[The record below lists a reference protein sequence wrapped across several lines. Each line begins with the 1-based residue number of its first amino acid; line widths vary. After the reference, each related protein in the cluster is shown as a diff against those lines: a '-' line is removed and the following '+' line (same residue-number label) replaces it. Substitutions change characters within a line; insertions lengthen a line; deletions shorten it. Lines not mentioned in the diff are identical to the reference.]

1 MKPQHQGRHGGE
13 HSRTVSGLADTDT
26 GTVTATT
33 AAERYELA
41 SQWQLVR
48 RNFLRHRAA
57 LAGLVVLALFY
68 LVALFAEFVA
78 PHDPYQRNSG
88 FIDARPQRV
97 RVFHDGRPVRPFVY
111 AMVKSVDPE
120 TLERVYTDDPS
131 QRIPLRLFVR
141 GDEYRFW
148 NAVPARRHL
157 FGAAADQRLFLFGS
171 DNLGRDLFSRVMYA
185 TRVSMSIGLVGVAVS
200 FVLGSL
206 LGGLSG
212 YLGGRIDMVIQR
224 VIEFL
229 LAIPKIP
236 LWMALAAALPPG
248 WDPIKLYF
256 GMTII
261 LSLVG
266 WTQIAR
272 VVRGKIISLREED
285 FVAAAR
291 IGGAPTS
298 AILLRH
304 LLPGFLS
311 YLIVSLTLAVPQMI
325 LAETS
330 LSFLGLGLQPP
341 AISWGV
347 LLQDAQAIRSIALQ
361 PWLLI
366 PGLFVTVAVLAF
378 NFVGD
383 GLRDASDPYAQ

>member
-1 MKPQHQGRHGGE
+1 M
-13 HSRTVSGLADTDT
+13 ADTGAAGAAAT
-26 GTVTATT
+26 GTSTAS

-41 SQWQLVR
+41 SQWQLIR
-48 RNFLRHRAA
+48 RSFLRHRAA
-57 LAGLVVLALFY
+57 LVGMVVLALLY
-68 LVALFAEFVA
+68 LVALFPEFLA

-97 RVFHDGRPVRPFVY
+97 RVFHEGRPVRPFVY

-120 TLERVYTDDPS
+120 TLERVYTDDTS
-131 QRIPLRLFVR
+131 RRLPLRLLVR

-148 NAVPARRHL
+148 NLAPGRLHL
-157 FGAAADQRLFLFGS
+157 FGVDGGDGGDGEHPLFLFGS
-171 DNLGRDLFSRVMYA
+171 DKLGRDLFSRVIYA

-206 LGGLSG
+206 FGGLSG
-212 YLGGRIDMVIQR
+212 YLGGRIDVVIQR

-248 WDPIKLYF
+248 WDPVKLYF

-291 IGGAPTS
+291 IGGAGTG

-325 LAETS
+325 LAETA

-383 GLRDASDPYAQ
+383 GLRDASDPYSQ

>member
-157 FGAAADQRLFLFGS
+157 FGAAGDQRLFLFGS

>member
-1 MKPQHQGRHGGE
+1 
-13 HSRTVSGLADTDT
+13 
-26 GTVTATT
+26 
-33 AAERYELA
+33 
-41 SQWQLVR
+41 
-48 RNFLRHRAA
+48 
-57 LAGLVVLALFY
+57 
-68 LVALFAEFVA
+68 
-78 PHDPYQRNSG
+78 
-88 FIDARPQRV
+88 
-97 RVFHDGRPVRPFVY
+97 
-111 AMVKSVDPE
+111 
-120 TLERVYTDDPS
+120 
-131 QRIPLRLFVR
+131 
-141 GDEYRFW
+141 
-148 NAVPARRHL
+148 
-157 FGAAADQRLFLFGS
+157 
-171 DNLGRDLFSRVMYA
+171 
-185 TRVSMSIGLVGVAVS
+185 MSIGLVGVAVS

-304 LLPGFLS
+304 LLPCFLS

-330 LSFLGLGLQPP
+330 LSFLGLGPAAARHKLGRAAAGRAGDPLHRPAAVAADPGPVRDRGGARLQLRRRRP
-341 AISWGV
+341 ARRLRPLFAVERPS
-347 LLQDAQAIRSIALQ
+347 AHSIDREMPCSA
-361 PWLLI
+361 
-366 PGLFVTVAVLAF
+366 GSDVRRFVATGCPMPA
-378 NFVGD
+378 
-383 GLRDASDPYAQ
+383 R

>member
-1 MKPQHQGRHGGE
+1 MKTGAQGSSAGRDLRNSE
-13 HSRTVSGLADTDT
+13 QVADTR
-26 GTVTATT
+26 TAAT

>member
-1 MKPQHQGRHGGE
+1 MKTGAQGSSAGRDLRNSE
-13 HSRTVSGLADTDT
+13 QVADTR
-26 GTVTATT
+26 TAAT

-57 LAGLVVLALFY
+57 LVGLGVLALFY

-120 TLERVYTDDPS
+120 TLQRVYTDDPS

-157 FGAAADQRLFLFGS
+157 FGVAGDQRLFLFGS

-185 TRVSMSIGLVGVAVS
+185 TRVSMSIGLMGVAVS

-383 GLRDASDPYAQ
+383 GLRDASDPYSQ

>member
-1 MKPQHQGRHGGE
+1 MKTGAQGSSAGRDLRNSE
-13 HSRTVSGLADTDT
+13 QVADTR
-26 GTVTATT
+26 TAATAAT

-57 LAGLVVLALFY
+57 LVGLGVLALFY

-111 AMVKSVDPE
+111 AMVKSVDPD
-120 TLERVYTDDPS
+120 TLQRVYTDDPS

-157 FGAAADQRLFLFGS
+157 FGAAGDQRLFLFGS

-212 YLGGRIDMVIQR
+212 YLGGRIDVVIQR

>member
-1 MKPQHQGRHGGE
+1 MAHP
-13 HSRTVSGLADTDT
+13 
-26 GTVTATT
+26 TA
-33 AAERYELA
+33 APDAERYELA
-41 SQWQLVR
+41 SQWQLMR
-48 RNFLRHRAA
+48 RSFRRHRAA
-57 LAGLVVLALFY
+57 LAGMVVLAAFY
-68 LVALFAEFVA
+68 AVALFAEFVA
-78 PHDPYQRNSG
+78 PHDPNQRNSG
-88 FIDARPQRV
+88 YIEARPQQV
-97 RVFHDGRPVRPFVY
+97 RLFHQGRLVRPFVY
-111 AMVKSVDPE
+111 PLVKSVDLE
-120 TLERVYTDDPS
+120 TLERIYTDDES
-131 QRIPLRLFVR
+131 RRLPVR
-141 GDEYRFW
+141 LLAAGDEYRLW
-148 NAVPARRHL
+148 NLIPARRHL
-157 FGAAADQRLFLFGS
+157 FGVGAGERLFLFGS
-171 DNLGRDLFSRVMYA
+171 DKLGRDLLSRVIYA
-185 TRVSMSIGLVGVAVS
+185 TRVSLSIGLLGVAVS
-200 FVLGSL
+200 FVMGSL
-206 LGGLSG
+206 FGGISG
-212 YLGGRIDMVIQR
+212 YLGGRIDVIIQR

-248 WDPIKLYF
+248 WDPVKLYF
-256 GMTII
+256 GMTLI

-285 FVAAAR
+285 YVAAAR
-291 IGGAPTS
+291 IGGARTG

-366 PGLFVTVAVLAF
+366 PGLFVVVAVLSF

>member
-1 MKPQHQGRHGGE
+1 M
-13 HSRTVSGLADTDT
+13 SGLADTDT
-26 GTVTATT
+26 ATAA

-57 LAGLVVLALFY
+57 LVGLVVLALFY
-68 LVALFAEFVA
+68 LLALFAEFVA

-97 RVFHDGRPVRPFVY
+97 RLFHDGRPVRPFVY

-120 TLERVYTDDPS
+120 TLERVYTDDTS
-131 QRIPLRLFVR
+131 RRLPLRLLVR

-148 NAVPARRHL
+148 NLLPARRHL
-157 FGAAADQRLFLFGS
+157 FGVDGEARLFLFGS
-171 DNLGRDLFSRVMYA
+171 DNLGRDLFSRVIYA

-206 LGGLSG
+206 FGGLSG
-212 YLGGRIDMVIQR
+212 YLGGRIDVVIQR

-248 WDPIKLYF
+248 WDPVKLYF

-325 LAETS
+325 LAETA

-366 PGLFVTVAVLAF
+366 PGLFVTVSVLAF

-383 GLRDASDPYAQ
+383 GLRDASDPYVQ

>member
-1 MKPQHQGRHGGE
+1 M
-13 HSRTVSGLADTDT
+13 T
-26 GTVTATT
+26 
-33 AAERYELA
+33 
-41 SQWQLVR
+41 
-48 RNFLRHRAA
+48 
-57 LAGLVVLALFY
+57 
-68 LVALFAEFVA
+68 
-78 PHDPYQRNSG
+78 
-88 FIDARPQRV
+88 
-97 RVFHDGRPVRPFVY
+97 GRPVRTFVY
-111 AMVKSVDPE
+111 AMVKSVDPD
-120 TLERVYTDDPS
+120 TLERVYTDDPN

-157 FGAAADQRLFLFGS
+157 FGAAGDQRLFLFGS

-383 GLRDASDPYAQ
+383 GLRDASDPYSQ

>member
-1 MKPQHQGRHGGE
+1 MARAAP
-13 HSRTVSGLADTDT
+13 APD
-26 GTVTATT
+26 
-33 AAERYELA
+33 AERYELA
-41 SQWQLVR
+41 SQWQLMR
-48 RNFLRHRAA
+48 RSFRRHRAA
-57 LAGLVVLALFY
+57 LVGLAVLALFY
-68 LVALFAEFVA
+68 AAALFAEFIA
-78 PHDPYQRNSG
+78 PHDPNQRNSG
-88 FIDARPQRV
+88 FIEARPQRV
-97 RVFHDGRPVRPFVY
+97 RIFHQGRLVRPFVY
-111 AMVKSVDPE
+111 PLVKSVDLE
-120 TLERVYTDDPS
+120 TLARIYTDDEG
-131 QRIPLRLFVR
+131 RRLPLRWFAP
-141 GDEYRFW
+141 GDEYRLW
-148 NAVPARRHL
+148 NVIPARRHL
-157 FGAAADQRLFLFGS
+157 FGVGAGERLFLFGT
-171 DNLGRDLFSRVMYA
+171 DKLGRDLLSRVIYA
-185 TRVSMSIGLVGVAVS
+185 TRVSLSIGLLGVAVS

-206 LGGLSG
+206 CGGLSG
-212 YLGGRIDMVIQR
+212 YLGGRTDVIIQR
-224 VIEFL
+224 IIEFL

-248 WDPIKLYF
+248 WDPVKLYF
-256 GMTII
+256 GMTLI

-285 FVAAAR
+285 YVAAAR
-291 IGGAPTS
+291 IAGARTG

-366 PGLFVTVAVLAF
+366 PGLFVVAAVLSF

-383 GLRDASDPYAQ
+383 GLRDASDPYSQ

>member
-1 MKPQHQGRHGGE
+1 MKPVHQAGHGGE

>member
-1 MKPQHQGRHGGE
+1 M
-13 HSRTVSGLADTDT
+13 ADT
-26 GTVTATT
+26 GTATAT

-48 RNFLRHRAA
+48 RSFLRHRAA
-57 LAGLVVLALFY
+57 LVGLVVLALFY
-68 LVALFAEFVA
+68 LVALFPEFLA

-97 RVFHDGRPVRPFVY
+97 RLFHDGRPVGPFVY

-120 TLERVYTDDPS
+120 TLQRVYTDDTS
-131 QRIPLRLFVR
+131 RRLPLRLLVR

-148 NAVPARRHL
+148 NLLPARLHL
-157 FGAAADQRLFLFGS
+157 FGVAGDARLFLFGS
-171 DNLGRDLFSRVMYA
+171 DNLGRDLFSRVIYA

-206 LGGLSG
+206 FGGLSG
-212 YLGGRIDMVIQR
+212 YLGGRIDVIIQR

-248 WDPIKLYF
+248 WDPVKLYF

-325 LAETS
+325 LAETA

-383 GLRDASDPYAQ
+383 GLRDASDPYSQ

>member
-1 MKPQHQGRHGGE
+1 MKTGAQGSSAGRDLRNSE
-13 HSRTVSGLADTDT
+13 QVADTR
-26 GTVTATT
+26 TAAA

-57 LAGLVVLALFY
+57 LAGLGVLALFY

-120 TLERVYTDDPS
+120 TLQRVYTDDPS

-157 FGAAADQRLFLFGS
+157 FGVAGDQRLFLFGS

-185 TRVSMSIGLVGVAVS
+185 TRVSMSIGLMGVAVS

-366 PGLFVTVAVLAF
+366 PGLFVTAAVLAF

>member
-1 MKPQHQGRHGGE
+1 MKPVHQAGHGGE

-157 FGAAADQRLFLFGS
+157 FGAAGDQRLFLFGS